1 MYSQTHVLTKQ
12 SSHIYIKKP
21 QPKVMD
27 PLSIFCIQETNIQ
40 QPILGHKNL
49 GSDMDRLVRF
59 GHKYSLL
66 PFYPKSCYLLFP
78 QLKCHF

>member
-59 GHKYSLL
+59 GHNIL
-66 PFYPKSCYLLFP
+66 C
-78 QLKCHF
+78 CHSIRSHAIYYFLN